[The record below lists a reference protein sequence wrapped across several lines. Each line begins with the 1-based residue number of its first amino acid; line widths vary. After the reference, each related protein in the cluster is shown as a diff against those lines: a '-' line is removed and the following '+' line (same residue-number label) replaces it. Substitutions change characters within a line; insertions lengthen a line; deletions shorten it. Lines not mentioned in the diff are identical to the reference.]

1 VYTLNRSLKLLKV
14 LLDMYPIFWGGTQMY
29 YTFLLVYFLK
39 CFGEP
44 GGQMEQM
51 QGLVKGSDDEVRNC
65 MLTVV

>member
-1 VYTLNRSLKLLKV
+1 
-14 LLDMYPIFWGGTQMY
+14 MYPIFWGGTQMY